1 MTVRRARVTPSGSD
15 LADVLGLSNSG
26 DVVVIPEGVH
36 DLSPTAL
43 VGIDLVGEGDPTK
56 ILLRACLEVRETTRI
71 SNLTLEAPNYLNA
84 LQVATPSGRA
94 ELHTVTVRA
103 EPSGKY
109 PGVWASDGVVLMSGT
124 SVIAEYDGRGVVIEG
139 RGELHAWTSSLPC
152 LRVEGARASLH
163 DATTMTIF
171 AGSGA
176 RVDADGTL
184 TVRVPDGKRSIVAT
198 AESVVTIESLVSIA
212 DVHEA
217 LFEDSVLTLGAV
229 TCEPF
234 GVIEIMHS
242 GFAKVT
248 VPERSARATECDKD
262 GNVVSRAANE
272 LLWRAGESFD
282 DVLPLLKKG
291 DTVVLEAGE
300 YDLGIRLLETHFRG
314 AGAQATRVRASLSAA
329 EGWDVTLSDLTLQ
342 APAEHNALHVGC
354 DATITF
360 EGVVIDAEE
369 TEAYPSLYV
378 GAGYVTMTDCAVRGD
393 APDTGVCAANGARID
408 VIQSYVNDVH
418 AESGARVT
426 LSDSGAGRLVAI
438 GGGEIVAGDAV
449 VLKGAPN
456 PLQALCAETGGAI
469 RLERLA
475 VDDVDPVGIVVSAAT
490 VRVADVVAGDDADV
504 RIDADGAS
512 DVVFGGWE
520 AMRTPVHA
528 PGVPGDGEPDA
539 GIPEPLPAA
548 GTDDPLAEISRL
560 TGLSSVKAQIR
571 SFVRKAKFNQLLKQQ
586 GRPVNEAAMHSM
598 FLGNPGTGKTT
609 VAKLLGQA
617 LFQAG
622 AIQKPD
628 VLRVGRRD
636 LVSDNLGGSAKLTGG
651 VLERARGGVL
661 LIDEAY
667 DLYQRGN
674 NEFAEEAVTAILD
687 FMDENRDEIMVV
699 FAGYGDRMQDLL
711 RMNPGLPSRVP
722 NRFYFDDYTP
732 DEVAEI
738 GFRDI
743 ERDGYVVDEG
753 VYRRAIASHYRQTN
767 DGGNARWVRNVNENL
782 IAALADRVVDEL
794 ERNPANA
801 ADIDTSAITDDE
813 ILAVTSSG
821 SHDSEAVEKILAE
834 LNALTGLQTVK
845 DWVRDL
851 IAQAQV
857 DRDMRDLDPHIDRPM
872 YHMVFTGRP
881 GTGKTTVANI
891 VARLFHALGLLPNS
905 TVKVTDRTKL
915 IGEHIGTTE
924 ANTSKAI
931 DEAMGGV
938 LFIDEAYQLYRAD
951 SPRDFG
957 PLAIETLIPRLTEDK
972 DRFVTILA
980 GYTDAMEELFAHVNE
995 GLSSRFPLRIEFPD
1009 YTPEEVA
1016 TIVGARL
1023 RRTWQF
1029 DEEQMTRAVVEIYS
1043 ALPTDKRVNG
1053 RWAEHFA
1060 ARVKTVQSRY
1070 LAAHRIRGEQMR
1082 IIPQEIIASL
1092 ADAVT

>member
-1 MTVRRARVTPSGSD
+1 MASGSD
-15 LADVLGLSNSG
+15 LADVLRVSSNG

-36 DLSPTAL
+36 ELAPTTI
-43 VGIDLVGEGDPTK
+43 VGVDLVGEGDPAK
-56 ILLRACLEVRETTRI
+56 IILRACLEARETTRI
-71 SNLTLEAPNYLNA
+71 SNLTLEAPNYSNA
-84 LQVATPSGRA
+84 LQVKTPSGRA
-94 ELHTVTVRA
+94 ELHTVTVRS

-109 PGVWASDGVVLMSGT
+109 PGVWASGGAVLMSTT
-124 SVIAEYDGRGVVIEG
+124 SVISEYDARGIVIEKE
-139 RGELHAWTSSLPC
+139 GELHAWTSSLPC
-152 LRVEGARASLH
+152 VRVEGARASLH

-184 TVRVPDGKRSIVAT
+184 TVRLPDGKRSLVAT
-198 AESVVTIESLVSIA
+198 AESVVMIEHLVSIA
-212 DVHEA
+212 SVHEA
-217 LFEDSVLTLGAV
+217 LFEDSVLTLDAV
-229 TCEPF
+229 TCEPA
-234 GVIEIMHS
+234 GVIEVMHS

-248 VPERSARATECDKD
+248 VPERTARATERDAD
-262 GNVVSRAANE
+262 GNVVSRPAKE
-272 LLWRAGESFD
+272 LLWRAGESID

-300 YDLGIRLLETHFRG
+300 YDLGMRPLETHFRG
-314 AGAQATRVRASLSAA
+314 AGSQATSVRASLYAA
-329 EGWDVTLSDLTLQ
+329 EGWGMTLSDLTLQ
-342 APAEHNALHVGC
+342 APGEHNALNVGC
-354 DATITF
+354 DITITL
-360 EGVVIDAEE
+360 ERVVIDSEE
-369 TEAYPSLYV
+369 TNAYPSLYV
-378 GAGYVTMTDCAVRGD
+378 GAGGVVMTDCEVRGD
-393 APDTGVCAANGARID
+393 AADTGVCAANGARVD

-418 AESGARVT
+418 AESGARVA
-426 LSDSGAGRLVAI
+426 LAGSRAGRLVAI
-438 GGGEIVAGDAV
+438 DSGEILSGDAV
-449 VLKGAPN
+449 VLQDPPN
-456 PLQALCAETGGAI
+456 PIQALCAERGGAI
-469 RLERLA
+469 RLERLEADGVDPIGIVAIAGIIHA
-475 VDDVDPVGIVVSAAT
+475 VDVVT
-490 VRVADVVAGDDADV
+490 DDGADV
-504 RIDADGAS
+504 RIDSDDES

-520 AMRTPVHA
+520 VAQTPVHA
-528 PGVPGDGEPDA
+528 PGRTDDGEPDG

-548 GTDDPLAEISRL
+548 GADDPLAEVDQL
-560 TGLSSVKAQIR
+560 TGLASVKAQIR

-586 GRPVNEAAMHSM
+586 GRPVNDATMHSM

-609 VAKLLGQA
+609 VAKLLGEA

-667 DLYQRGN
+667 DLYQRNN

-722 NRFYFDDYTP
+722 NRFHFDDYTP

-743 ERDGYVVDEG
+743 ERDGYVVDEAL
-753 VYRRAIASHYRQTN
+753 YRRAIASHYRQTN

-794 ERNPANA
+794 ERSPADA

-821 SHDSEAVEKILAE
+821 SHDSEAVEQILVE
-834 LNALTGLQTVK
+834 LDALTGLQTVK

-857 DRDMRDLDPHIDRPM
+857 DRDMRELDPHIERPM

-905 TVKVTDRTKL
+905 TVKVTDRAKL

-924 ANTSKAI
+924 ANTSKAL

-938 LFIDEAYQLYRAD
+938 LFIDEAYQLYRPD

-957 PLAIETLIPRLTEDK
+957 ALAIETLIPRLTEDK

-980 GYTDAMEELFAHVNE
+980 GYTDAMDHLLNHANE

-1009 YTPEEVA
+1009 YSPDEVA
-1016 TIVGARL
+1016 TIVNATL
-1023 RRTWQF
+1023 RRTWEF
-1029 DEEQMTRAVVEIYS
+1029 DEEQMALAVVENYS
-1043 ALPTDKRVNG
+1043 TLPIDKRVNG

-1082 IIPQEIIASL
+1082 VIPPEVIASL
-1092 ADAVT
+1092 TDAVT